1 MATQLG
7 VQVPQEAL
15 LYVIVAPWPDFTLW
29 KGRGVPAKA
38 GLKLLASSPET
49 VRAWPGGI
57 GWAKLGANYGPSFQ
71 AHGKCQAQGYD
82 QILWLFGNEGEV
94 TEAGASNFFVIWKNK
109 TTGRKELVTAA
120 VEDQVILPGVVRRSV
135 LDLARERLTGPGD
148 ESLEILERKFF
159 ITEIVEAWR
168 DGRLIEAFVSGT
180 AYFITSITNIQ
191 YKDTDINFPPIPE
204 GKTSYSTTIRSW
216 LSNIMYGPEDHAWGV
231 VVEESE

>member
-1 MATQLG
+1 MATKRQAWTVSIHQTSTYREWNPTRSPSNLPIPSSKAHLPNPL
-7 VQVPQEAL
+7 QVPQEAL

-71 AHGKCQAQGYD
+71 AHEKCQAQGYD

-94 TEAGASNFFVIWKNK
+94 TEAGASNFFVIWKDR

-135 LDLARERLTGPGD
+135 LDLVRERLSGGGF
-148 ESLEILERKFF
+148 LEDLGVVERKFF
-159 ITEIVEAWR
+159 IGEIVEAWR

-180 AYFITSITNIQ
+180 AVSL
-191 YKDTDINFPPIPE
+191 FPSV
-204 GKTSYSTTIRSW
+204 KMS
-216 LSNIMYGPEDHAWGV
+216 
-231 VVEESE
+231 